1 MIFTVKFCQ
10 VVISDGYIDDLISK
24 DKKET
29 IEEQVA
35 SYKSCQDD
43 KKKRIKLL
51 KIVEQTLALVKKIA
65 LPIASQTSLPAEDLL
80 QVGSLGLIKAIE
92 FYEPDKNAKFETYA
106 NYFIKGEIRHYVRDK
121 AGMIKAPRKVQELLL
136 KIYSAQKNL
145 IAEGNS
151 DPTDEDIAK
160 YLKISPE
167 QVRDVMKIEQY
178 KTLVSLDQSSSD
190 DEDLSLLEKIPSD
203 DLKNSLDLREDK
215 IMLSSVIEKLS
226 PELRKII
233 LMSFYED
240 KSQREIAEALNISQ
254 MQVSRRLKKALSQ
267 MYNLIK
273 QN

>member
-1 MIFTVKFCQ
+1 M
-10 VVISDGYIDDLISK
+10 ISK

-29 IEEQVA
+29 IEAQVA

-136 KIYSAQKNL
+136 KIYSAQKTL
-145 IAEGNS
+145 IAEGNN

-160 YLKISPE
+160 YLEISPE

-178 KTLVSLDQSSSD
+178 KTLVSLDQSTSD

-203 DLKNSLDLREDK
+203 DFKNSLDLREDK